1 MSGADEPRRRR
12 NLESARTFLRL
23 LEEKDIDAWIG
34 LWHQDAVQIYPF
46 GTDMFPARVT
56 GRAAVHAQW
65 SRLPDL
71 FASMRFPIRELW
83 ADGDTVLAR
92 FDGELVGSDGA
103 PYQNTYLSVF
113 HFTDS
118 GELREYWEYF
128 DPIRAGLAFG
138 LAEVSYRS
146 A

>member
-1 MSGADEPRRRR
+1 MSGE
-12 NLESARTFLRL
+12 EARTQRNIEAVRAFLRL
-23 LEEKDIDAWIG
+23 LEEKDIDSWIK
-34 LWHQDAVQIYPF
+34 LWHEDAVQVYPF
-46 GTDMFPARVT
+46 GTEMFPPRVE

-65 SRLPDL
+65 SRLPDM
-71 FASMRFPIRELW
+71 FASMSFPIREVW

-92 FDGELVGSDGA
+92 FDGDLVRSDGM

-138 LAEVSYRS
+138 LAEITYRS
-146 A
+146 S